1 MSLTPVGGQWGRL
14 SNGTHTQAPPQLS
27 QGLLVLLMLTVVM
40 VLDGVLDH
48 VLITVIL
55 LGPCPRSGP
64 RSQYWIGN
72 TITNAQ

>member
-1 MSLTPVGGQWGRL
+1 MTPVGGQWGRL